1 MLQRLLS
8 WLSPKEVSST
18 EESANWV
25 DFHLPATAS
34 DIPDYKTA
42 FDQAMRFTAKC
53 GFPVNDFAWR
63 DDALLDSEGGFL
75 DPVLR
80 AAGVKDVSKSAGQCL
95 KWCHY
100 LAPYLEQQL
109 GSNVHVTIGQ
119 IWYGDK
125 AAFNPSWED
134 LRRWASGGIELVDF
148 KNRSGLNLHA
158 WLTLETGEII
168 EPTLL
173 SSFAA
178 VRGDSWTQYA
188 GAMAWGYDPD
198 VLNHRYFPM
207 AIGMAY
213 AENLASRSI
222 MPLLATSPA
231 ELTSTGFLLVR
242 E

>member
-8 WLSPKEVSST
+8 WLSTKEKSST
-18 EESANWV
+18 EESSDWV
-25 DFHLPATAS
+25 NFHLPATAS
-34 DIPDYKTA
+34 DIPDYRTA

-53 GFPVNDFAWR
+53 GFPVNDFDWR

-75 DPVLR
+75 DPVLK

-100 LAPYLEQQL
+100 LAPYLEQHL
-109 GSNVHVTIGQ
+109 GSSVHVTIGQ
-119 IWYGDK
+119 IWYGGK
-125 AAFNPSWED
+125 VSFSPSWDD
-134 LRRWASGGIELVDF
+134 LRRWASEGIELADF
-148 KNRSGLNLHA
+148 KNRSGVNLHA

-178 VRGDSWTQYA
+178 FLGEGWTQYA

-198 VLNHRYFPM
+198 VLTHRYFPM

-222 MPLLATSPA
+222 VPLLATSPA